1 MATFT
6 KKRIIQ
12 LILFATFAAGIVFAV
27 QLQLGLIN
35 IEQEFGTY
43 GPYNRTLNTVKEMEE
58 LETVSSRLRRRF
70 EFGYLS
76 SLENFSLKVKDDSGQ
91 TAVISFDKD
100 TPGFE
105 ESNRERLKAI
115 ILEKANMAFTET
127 DTR

>member
-12 LILFATFAAGIVFAV
+12 LILFAFFAAGIVFAV

-35 IEQEFGTY
+35 IDQEFGTY
-43 GPYNRTLNTVKEMEE
+43 GPYNRTLNTVEEMEE
-58 LETVSSRLRRRF
+58 LETVSSRLRRRY

-91 TAVISFDKD
+91 TAVISFGKG
-100 TPGFE
+100 TPEFD

-115 ILEKANMAFTET
+115 ILEKTNAAFAEA

>member
-12 LILFATFAAGIVFAV
+12 LILFAFFAAGIVFAV

-35 IEQEFGTY
+35 IDQEFGTY
-43 GPYNRTLNTVKEMEE
+43 GPYNRTLNTVEEMEE
-58 LETVSSRLRRRF
+58 LETVSSRLRRRY

-91 TAVISFDKD
+91 TAVISFGKG
-100 TPGFE
+100 TPEFD

-115 ILEKANMAFTET
+115 ILEKTNAAFAEAKTH
-127 DTR
+127 